1 METTKKLTEK
11 MRDDIVASFESS
23 GIKDFIA
30 NVKAAKSEDVG
41 TFEMVITTENT
52 DRMGEVILANGW
64 DFEHYMKNPIVLWG
78 HDYHQLPVGVT
89 ETLEKTADG
98 KTVARGRFASH
109 DFAQEV
115 RKLYDAGIMSASSV
129 GFIAKEYNGATITK
143 AELLEWSFVTVPA
156 NPYALTL
163 LAGSSISINEMITK
177 GFLGVKEAE
186 PVINTH
192 VAETVETVDNTLPTG
207 TETTEAVADPV
218 VEADTVV
225 ADTTETVTPDPAPEN
240 EDVEK
245 ALSQIQSAFS
255 VLERHIKSGSEYRG
269 SQPTVIEDSA
279 TIAGFTSYAEGRKIL
294 QNAATVLCDVLSQA
308 RHMKTK

>member
-11 MRDDIVASFESS
+11 MRDDIIASFEST

-52 DRMGEVILANGW
+52 DRMGEVILASGW

-109 DFAQEV
+109 EFAQEV

-129 GFIAKEYNGATITK
+129 GFIAKEYNGNTITK

-186 PVINTH
+186 PVINTP
-192 VAETVETVDNTLPTG
+192 VTETVDNVDNTEVV
-207 TETTEAVADPV
+207 TETPADPV
-218 VEADTVV
+218 AEVVEN
-225 ADTTETVTPDPAPEN
+225 TETVVDEQPTDTTPPGDS
-240 EDVEK
+240 DVEK

-255 VLERHIKSGSEYRG
+255 VLEKHIKSGSEYRG
-269 SQPTVIEDSA
+269 AQPTVIEDSA
-279 TIAGFTSYAEGRKIL
+279 AVAGFTDYAKGRKIL
-294 QNAATVLCDVLSQA
+294 QDAATVLCDVLSQA
-308 RHMKTK
+308 RHMKK